1 MGIPLLFS
9 TLVRTYND
17 RNDSKNAIIK
27 PTIDTSIPTHLYL
40 DFNAGIYQ
48 AIKPEITTDD
58 TLVLHTIEYLD
69 NLCKIIPNCELIY
82 IALDGPPPRGKI
94 SQQRDRRFHSICK
107 RNRTVKI
114 NKQFGTDLDKSNIS
128 NIDTNMITPGTVFMA
143 KLSIAIK
150 EHIKTSSTFKHKKVI
165 FSDASI
171 PGEGEHKII
180 QYIKSQS
187 NTEDVTL
194 NDIRSDKSDMQIIND
209 YNTIIYGLDAD
220 LIMLSLSLH
229 KKNVYLLREANEYG
243 NFASVHSGRKY
254 LFMDLDTL
262 QVAITD
268 HFKSYTGDIPIDK
281 YDRLI
286 DDYIF
291 LCMLLGND
299 FMPKIHWMSLHDGG
313 YDKILSA
320 YFQIH
325 NHTENYVVDTHSM
338 TINTEMLSDVLFII
352 KEQEFPLVQSLF
364 EKRKKARIRITED
377 MTEREKQQAFADFY
391 PLQHLK
397 VEQAIEPNKPGWQS
411 RYYKTCFNMVSSAE
425 NLSTVCQIYLKTLV
439 WNFLYYFDECPSWDW
454 YYPYAYAP
462 TLTDIYNELM
472 KYKNINPMSNKL
484 FQFGKSSA
492 VDAQTLLFMVLPFAS
507 KNLMALDI
515 QRNLDDEKCPMRIY
529 FPKKYGLNV
538 AFHRYYHE
546 CTPIIYKMEMS
557 KVLAFI
563 KNCKLSDDEKKR
575 NLQNNIFVVDNLDIL
590 PK

>member
-17 RNDSKNAIIK
+17 KNDSRNAIIK
-27 PTIDTSIPTHLYL
+27 PTIDTSIPSHLYL

-48 AIKPEITTDD
+48 AIKPEIVTDD
-58 TLVLHTIEYLD
+58 TLVLHAVEYLD
-69 NLCKIIPNCELIY
+69 NLCKIIPNCEMIY

-107 RNRTVKI
+107 RNRTLKI
-114 NKQFGTDLDKSNIS
+114 NKQFGTDLDKGNIS
-128 NIDTNMITPGTVFMA
+128 NIDTNMITPGTIFMA
-143 KLSIAIK
+143 KLSISIK
-150 EHIKTSSTFKHKKVI
+150 EHIKTSSTFKNKKVI
-165 FSDASI
+165 FTDASI

-187 NTEDVTL
+187 NNISYEH
-194 NDIRSDKSDMQIIND
+194 
-209 YNTIIYGLDAD
+209 NTIIYGLDAD

-243 NFASVHSGRKY
+243 NFASIHSGRKY

-299 FMPKIHWMSLHDGG
+299 FMPKIHWLSLHDGG
-313 YDKILSA
+313 YETILSA

-325 NHTENYVVDTHSM
+325 NHTEKYMVDTHAM
-338 TINTEMLSDVLFII
+338 TINTEMLGDVLFII
-352 KEQEFPLVQSLF
+352 KSQEFPAVQSLF
-364 EKRKKARIRITED
+364 EKRKKARIRITDD
-377 MTEREKQQAFADFY
+377 MTEREKQQTFADFY
-391 PLQHLK
+391 PLQHLY

-411 RYYKTCFNMVSSAE
+411 RYYKTCFNMVSSVE
-425 NLSTVCQIYLKTLV
+425 NLSTVCQIYLKTLM

-454 YYPYAYAP
+454 YYPYAYSP
-462 TLTDIYNELM
+462 TLNDIYDELM
-472 KYKNINPMSNKL
+472 KHKNINPMSNKL
-484 FQFGKSSA
+484 FQFGASSP

-507 KNLMALDI
+507 KNLMAIDI
-515 QRNLDDEKCPMRIY
+515 QRKLDDEKCPMRIY
-529 FPKKYGLNV
+529 FPKKYGLHV

-546 CTPIIYKMEMS
+546 CTPIVYKMEMS

-563 KNCKLSDDEKKR
+563 KNCKLTEDEKNR
-575 NLQNNIFVVDNLDIL
+575 NKIGNIFIHDHNNHTNNIHIANHIQAAVN
-590 PK
+590 